1 MKDLKGKRLL
11 VLGKT
16 YSVVNVVKAAKRL
29 GVYVVTTNR
38 DKAGDASLL
47 ADADIEIST
56 NDYPALIEYIKA
68 NQIDGVMTG
77 ASEFNILNMIRLC
90 HQAGLPV
97 YATEEQWNLCQD
109 KKNFKELC
117 KKYQIPVVPEY
128 KNFEEVKAGDYPVIV
143 KPIDGCSSRGITVCN
158 NEQELIKAVEF
169 AKESSPTGQI
179 LIEKYIVNGGTTN
192 MVKYVAV
199 DGEYYL
205 EAMGDRFVIEGGL
218 ITAFTIY
225 PSLYLDYWLR
235 EIDSNIRQM
244 LKGIGFNNGVIA
256 FQTIPDGNNIYVY
269 ECCLRITGGMTYKMT
284 SATSGNNSLEMLL
297 SYALTGKMCEVE
309 DLGNIDPHFKGM
321 YGSSLAVPLKI
332 GVIDKVS
339 GLEKIASL
347 PEVVDCTVF
356 YKQGDEITPKNI
368 NTLDQLFA
376 RIMVVCPGKTAVFE
390 SLKKIRQ
397 QLSVKDTEGNDMIL
411 WNTFDNIYNNN
422 VTK

>member
-11 VLGKT
+11 VLGKS

-29 GVYVVTTNR
+29 GAYVVTTNR
-38 DKAGDASLL
+38 DKTGDASLL
-47 ADADIEIST
+47 ADDDIEIST

-117 KKYQIPVVPEY
+117 KKYQVPVVPEY
-128 KNFEEVKAGDYPVIV
+128 KNVDEVKAGDYPVIV
-143 KPIDGCSSRGITVCN
+143 KPIDGCSSRGITICN

-169 AKESSPTGQI
+169 AKEASPTGQI

-225 PSLYLDYWLR
+225 PSSYLDYWLR
-235 EIDSNIRQM
+235 EVDSYIRQM

-256 FQTIPDGNNIYVY
+256 FQTIPDGNKIYVY

-297 SYALTGKMCEVE
+297 SYALTGEMCDVE
-309 DLGNIDPHFKGM
+309 DLCSIDPHFKGM
-321 YGSSLAVPLKI
+321 YGSSLAVPLKV
-332 GVIDKVS
+332 GVIGDVS
-339 GLEKIASL
+339 GIEKIKSL
-347 PEVVDCTVF
+347 PEVVDFTIF
-356 YKQGDEITPKNI
+356 YKIGDEIK
-368 NTLDQLFA
+368 A
-376 RIMVVCPGKTAVFE
+376 
-390 SLKKIRQ
+390 KIGRA
-397 QLSVKDTEGNDMIL
+397 SCRERV
-411 WNTFDNIYNNN
+411 
-422 VTK
+422 